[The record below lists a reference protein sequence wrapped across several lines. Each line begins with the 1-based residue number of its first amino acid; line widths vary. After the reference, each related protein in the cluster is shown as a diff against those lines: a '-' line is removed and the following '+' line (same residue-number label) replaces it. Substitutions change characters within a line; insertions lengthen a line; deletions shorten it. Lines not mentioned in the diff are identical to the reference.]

1 MWPGQRSSE
10 PRQDGE
16 GIPTGKGESWRRWGL
31 PCLVSTL
38 FRRPWRVKSDSS
50 QVSKGKL
57 RPHRARGAPYWLM
70 SCYLWRHATHQIFL
84 NIKKPEELQFS
95 TFETQPPRWFPSSSQ
110 RNLSGNIPGGT
121 ALRPAGQKCAQ
132 RRARARTHVHTHAC
146 ARTEGARHANSV
158 SLLPILSPVL
168 KQCSLMTQIHEK
180 GVKDSADGEI
190 CLINNYGEGVLLDL
204 SRNWGKCQM
213 NERPNYTHLTGTM
226 ALQPEGWTGTDS
238 RKSSE

>member
-95 TFETQPPRWFPSSSQ
+95 TFETQPPRRFPS
-110 RNLSGNIPGGT
+110 
-121 ALRPAGQKCAQ
+121 ALRGTYQVTYLGAQPYGQPGRSAHRDVRAHAHMCTHTRAHAQ
-132 RRARARTHVHTHAC
+132 RVP
-146 ARTEGARHANSV
+146 G
-158 SLLPILSPVL
+158 
-168 KQCSLMTQIHEK
+168 TQTPFP
-180 GVKDSADGEI
+180 SFQF
-190 CLINNYGEGVLLDL
+190 CLQ
-204 SRNWGKCQM
+204 S
-213 NERPNYTHLTGTM
+213 
-226 ALQPEGWTGTDS
+226 
-238 RKSSE
+238 